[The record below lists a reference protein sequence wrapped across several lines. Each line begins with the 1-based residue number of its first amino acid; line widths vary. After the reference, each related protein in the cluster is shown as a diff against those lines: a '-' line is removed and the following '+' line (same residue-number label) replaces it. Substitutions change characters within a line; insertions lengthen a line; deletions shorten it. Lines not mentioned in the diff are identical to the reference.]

1 MTGWPDNASAEA
13 LVAWTW
19 TADDALSLVVVNLTG
34 HDADGV
40 VHVDHAPAAGSR
52 WLLND
57 LLDGASYQRSGD
69 DLADGGL
76 YVALA
81 AWGAHVFIAVPMP
94 DGAELDDAGS
104 GGGR

>member
-1 MTGWPDNASAEA
+1 
-13 LVAWTW
+13 
-19 TADDALSLVVVNLTG
+19 VVVNLSG

-40 VHVDHAPAAGSR
+40 VHVGHAKAAGSR

-57 LLDGASYQRSGD
+57 LIAGTRYVRSGD

-81 AWGAHVFIAVPMP
+81 AWGTHVFVADPIPE
-94 DGAELDDAGS
+94 GADLDEAAIGGS
-104 GGGR
+104 G